1 MGKKNILTPWPKTGE
16 RQYKIGYRTIVTRT
30 FVLPDGRSVDFEL
43 VQAGDVVCILPL
55 TTTNRVVLAR
65 QFRPGPEQIVLELP
79 GGLCEPGEDPADA
92 ARRELAEETGYA
104 GVLQLVSTSLLGAYT
119 VGQRW
124 NFVATD
130 CRLVQAQQLDRNE
143 FIEPVEMSFDDFMC
157 HLRSGQLSDVATGF
171 LGLDF
176 LGLL

>member
-1 MGKKNILTPWPKTGE
+1 MSKKNILTPWPKTGE
-16 RQYKIGYRTIVTRT
+16 RQFKIGHRTIITRT

-43 VQAGDVVCILPL
+43 MRAGDIVCILPL
-55 TTTNRVVLAR
+55 TTAHRVVLAK

-92 ARRELAEETGYA
+92 ARRELVEETGYA
-104 GVLQLVSTSLLGAYT
+104 GILQLVNTSLLGAYT
-119 VGQRW
+119 VGQRY

-130 CRLVQAQQLDRNE
+130 CRRIQAQQLDLNE
-143 FIEPVEMSFDDFMC
+143 FIEPVEMSFDEFML
-157 HLRSGQLSDVATGF
+157 HLRSGQLSDVTTGF